1 MKSTYLTVIALPLL
15 AACGAGSAATGVGTV
30 GATVAAPASSVATS
44 TAAASTASTAATA
57 NAAATTA
64 TTSTAAA
71 RTVGKGQSRLSIAV
85 WDDTVRTWQDIYA
98 QTYAEQHPEIT
109 LEIDKIAS
117 GNMAIEAVDR
127 AGRRHVAGYLLRR
140 RQVAELHGLPRRLP
154 SAR

>member
-1 MKSTYLTVIALPLL
+1 MKTTYLTVIALPLL

-44 TAAASTASTAATA
+44 SAATAASSTGTAVASTAAASTASTAATA

-71 RTVGKGQSRLSIAV
+71 RTVGKGQTRLSIAV

-98 QTYAEQHPEIT
+98 LTYAEQHPEIT
-109 LEIDKIAS
+109 LEIDKITY
-117 GNMAIEAVDR
+117 GNMAEKQLTELA
-127 AGRRHVAGYLLRR
+127 AGT
-140 RQVAELHGLPRRLP
+140 
-154 SAR
+154 